1 MVADSRQVIPDW
13 SSAKTCPGK
22 VIFRAEKRNPAYVE
36 PSATKGIISYT
47 ERLME
52 RIRNFCII
60 AHVDHGKST
69 LADRM
74 LQMTHTIADRDM
86 TAQVLDTMDLER
98 EKGVTIKAS
107 AVRMIY
113 NAKDG
118 QDYEFNLIDTPG
130 HVDFNYEVSR
140 ALYACEGAVLV
151 VDATQGIEAQTLAN
165 LYLALDANLV
175 IIPVINK
182 IDLQSAD
189 VEGVKRDLKILLG
202 VEDEEIIPISAKTGF
217 GVEEVLE
224 AIVAKIPA
232 PIRSEDKPLRALI
245 FDSHYDAYKGVIAYV
260 RVFDGSLTANDKV
273 VMMATGTKIVPVEI
287 GIFSPNLLPIDK
299 LSAGD
304 VGYIATGLKTVSECR
319 VGDTITNAAKPA
331 DAPLPGYRK
340 AKPMVFAGV
349 YPVEGED
356 FPDLKEA
363 LEKLQLNDA
372 SLTFEPESSEALNFG
387 FRCGFLGLFH
397 MEIIQERIE
406 REYDLD
412 VVFTAPSVEYKVDL
426 TDGSTIMIDS
436 PADLPDEGRIKEIY
450 EPWMSLQIFSP
461 TEYYGV
467 IMEMVRKRRG
477 IYINQEYPA
486 ANRVQLNFE
495 IPLSEIIV
503 DFFDLL
509 KSNTHGYASM
519 DYQFLEYR
527 AGDLVKL
534 QILLNEEPVDALT
547 AIVHSQDA
555 YHKGQALVSKLKEI
569 IPQQLFTIPI
579 QAYAEGRVISRANVK
594 ALRKDVLAKCYGG
607 DITRKKKLLEKQ
619 KRGKKRMKMVGS
631 VEIPQEAF
639 MAILRLEN

>member
-1 MVADSRQVIPDW
+1 
-13 SSAKTCPGK
+13 
-22 VIFRAEKRNPAYVE
+22 
-36 PSATKGIISYT
+36 
-47 ERLME
+47 ME
-52 RIRNFCII
+52 NIRNFCII

-74 LQMTHTIADRDM
+74 LQMTNTISDRDM
-86 TAQVLDTMDLER
+86 TAQVLDSMDLER

-118 QDYEFNLIDTPG
+118 RDYEFNLIDTPG

-175 IIPVINK
+175 IIPVLNK
-182 IDLQSAD
+182 VDLQSAD
-189 VEGVKRDLKILLG
+189 VEGVKRDLIMLLG
-202 VEDEEIIPISAKTGF
+202 VDEDEIIPISAKTGL
-217 GVEEVLE
+217 GVGEVLE
-224 AIVAKIPA
+224 AIASRVPA
-232 PIRSEDKPLRALI
+232 PQSSSGKPLRALV
-245 FDSHYDAYKGVIAYV
+245 FDSHYDSYKGVIAYV
-260 RVFDGSLTANDKV
+260 RVFDGSLTSSDKIA
-273 VMMATGTKIVPVEI
+273 MMATGAKIIPVEI
-287 GIFSPNLLPIDK
+287 GIFSPNLMPIDR

-319 VGDTITNAAKPA
+319 VGDTITNAANPA

-356 FPDLKEA
+356 YPDLKEA

-372 SLTFEPESSEALNFG
+372 SLTYEPESSEALNFG

-426 TDGSTIMIDS
+426 TDGSTIIIDS
-436 PADLPDEGRIKEIY
+436 PADLPEEGRIREIY
-450 EPWMSLQIFSP
+450 EPWMALEVFSP

-477 IYINQEYPA
+477 IYVNQEYPA

-509 KSNTHGYASM
+509 KSNTRGYASM
-519 DYQFLEYR
+519 DYKFLEYR

-555 YHKGQALVSKLKEI
+555 YHKGQALVSKLKGI